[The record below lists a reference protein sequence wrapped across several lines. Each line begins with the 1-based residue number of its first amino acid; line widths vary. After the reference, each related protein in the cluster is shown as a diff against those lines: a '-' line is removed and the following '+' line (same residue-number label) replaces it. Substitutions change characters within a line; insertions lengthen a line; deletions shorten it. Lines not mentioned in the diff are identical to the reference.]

1 MCFQHFTNFH
11 NVRICVIDARSKL
24 PVGLSASV
32 YISFTTTQLECDLD
46 EFFFFFFYTCEVLIY
61 YSELVA
67 NWNQALQ
74 TKKTVKR
81 KYQSVYMKFGYLFPP
96 APYIFKYVFDRLQ
109 TAGVKVDGKSVSTH
123 GSRWKRSLQK
133 ETAAWCECTSSAQRN
148 PTKHVTGCV
157 NRTVRDNRSRQELPS
172 TATVE
177 KQHRVCEYFT
187 GSVYRLPSFRNV

>member
-1 MCFQHFTNFH
+1 MFSTFYQLPQRSHLRHRRSVQTTCRVECECLHQFH
-11 NVRICVIDARSKL
+11 YT
-24 PVGLSASV
+24 SAWMWPWWV
-32 YISFTTTQLECDLD
+32 
-46 EFFFFFFYTCEVLIY
+46 FFFFFLHLWCVNLLQWVGGKLEPGA
-61 YSELVA
+61 SDKE
-67 NWNQALQ
+67 NSQ
-74 TKKTVKR
+74 TKISKCVHEIW
-81 KYQSVYMKFGYLFPP
+81 LFIPP

-109 TAGVKVDGKSVSTH
+109 TAGVKVDEKSVSTH

-187 GSVYRLPSFRNV
+187 DSVYRLPSFRNV

>member
-1 MCFQHFTNFH
+1 MFSTFYQLPQRSHLCQRRSVQTTCRVECECLHQFH
-11 NVRICVIDARSKL
+11 YT
-24 PVGLSASV
+24 SAWMWPWWV
-32 YISFTTTQLECDLD
+32 
-46 EFFFFFFYTCEVLIY
+46 FFFFFYTCDVLIY

-67 NWNQALQ
+67 NWNQVLQ

-81 KYQSVYMKFGYLFPP
+81 RYQSVYMKFGYLFPP

-109 TAGVKVDGKSVSTH
+109 TAGVKVDEKSVSTH

-187 GSVYRLPSFRNV
+187 DSVYRLPSFRNV